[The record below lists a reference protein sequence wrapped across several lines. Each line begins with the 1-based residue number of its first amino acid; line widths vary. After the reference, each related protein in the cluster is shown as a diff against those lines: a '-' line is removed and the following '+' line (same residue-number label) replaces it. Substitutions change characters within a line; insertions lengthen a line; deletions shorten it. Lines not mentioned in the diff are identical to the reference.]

1 VGVHEEAGPV
11 SPSATPD
18 PAPLLEALGVEV
30 SLEVLERAL
39 THSSYAYEQEGSIT
53 NASNSWAMP
62 CWVSHHPLSL
72 SALP

>member
-1 VGVHEEAGPV
+1 MGVHEEAGPV

-39 THSSYAYEQEGSIT
+39 THSSYAYEQG
-53 NASNSWAMP
+53 A
-62 CWVSHHPLSL
+62 VSYTHLT
-72 SALP
+72 LPTIYSV